1 MKKIMIVDD
10 EQNMVTLLRYNLEGA
25 GYTTLSAESGESALC
40 LAQSDTPDLVL
51 LDCMMPGID
60 GYETCRQF
68 KQHPKLQDIPI
79 IMVTCCSGTVDAIRG
94 LQVGVVDY
102 VTKPVDPAEIVARVR
117 THLRDWSGS
126 PPASALLL

>member
-25 GYTTLSAESGESALC
+25 GYATLSAESGLTALR

-51 LDCMMPGID
+51 LDCMMRGID
-60 GYETCRQF
+60 GYETCRRF

-79 IMVTCCSGTVDAIRG
+79 IMVTCRSGTVDTIRG
-94 LQVGVVDY
+94 LRSGVVDY

-117 THLRDWSGS
+117 THLCDWSWK
-126 PPASALLL
+126 PPVCALW